1 MKRPNLTLILVLCF
15 IFSNLNLFSQVI
27 YEKGYYLNNNGD
39 QVECL
44 IKNYGW
50 KNNPSEIEVKK
61 DENDSST
68 TLKIDEI
75 KAFEVVNSSRYI
87 RAKILIDRSAEQVS
101 YLDENREPNWSEE
114 TVLLKL
120 LVEGEKPL
128 YYFEDTDISRFFFK
142 NVNNE
147 IKQLVYKRFK
157 VYDKK
162 TGSEV
167 IKTNFK
173 FRQQLWEDARIEN
186 YPSQKLKSL
195 SYQKNDLIKY
205 FHNLNGFDEESSVK
219 IRSEL
224 KWRTDFRLMA
234 GLNSSSIELSN
245 STSNDMIIKFDNEF
259 NSYFGVQAEFVS
271 PYNKGKW
278 SVLIE
283 PAFYS
288 VKSEKTVYKKLIV
301 STEKR
306 VANIDYKSIEI
317 PVGVRHYS
325 FLSKDKSIFFNAL
338 YVPNLV
344 IALDDKVN
352 VEYFDA
358 DTEVSKF
365 KRAYDID
372 PNFSFI
378 LGLGFNCKRW
388 SAELRYYTNRELLS
402 DYTTYSSD
410 YSRFGINLSY
420 KLF

>member
-1 MKRPNLTLILVLCF
+1 
-15 IFSNLNLFSQVI
+15 LFSQII
-27 YEKGYYLNNNGD
+27 YEKGHYLNNSGE

-50 KNNPSEIEVKK
+50 KNNPSEIEIKK
-61 DENDSST
+61 DDNDSST
-68 TLKIDEI
+68 TLKIGEI
-75 KAFEVVNSSRYI
+75 TAFEVVNGSRYI
-87 RAKILIDRSAEQVS
+87 RAKTRIDRSADQVS

-128 YYFEDTDISRFFFK
+128 YYFEDTDITRFFF
-142 NVNNE
+142 VNSKEE
-147 IKQLVYKRFK
+147 IEQLVYKRYK

-162 TGSEV
+162 NGAEV

-195 SYQKNDLIKY
+195 SYQKNDLLKY
-205 FHNLNGFDEESSVK
+205 FHNLNGFDEEASVK
-219 IRSEL
+219 FRSKL
-224 KWRTDFRLMA
+224 KWRTDFRLIA

-245 STSNDMIIKFDNEF
+245 SSSSEMSIKFDNEY
-259 NSYFGVQAEFVS
+259 NSYFGVQTEFIS
-271 PYNKGKW
+271 PYNNGKW
-278 SVLIE
+278 SILIE
-283 PAFYS
+283 PTYYS
-288 VKSEKTVYKKLIV
+288 VKSEKTVFKKLIV

-306 VANIDYKSIEI
+306 VANIDYKTIQM

-325 FLSKDKSIFFNAL
+325 FLSNDKSIFFNAL

-344 IALDDKVN
+344 IALDDKIA

-358 DTEVSKF
+358 DTEVTKYE
-365 KRAYDID
+365 KTYNID

-378 LGLGFNCKRW
+378 LGFGFNYKRW